1 MEGFRGRLS
10 RKRRILDEET
20 ICLELVVKSSAKS
33 KRSPA
38 RSSRDPEA
46 TKVQILDAAEEEFAR
61 YGLAGARTEPIAAN
75 TGVTKAM
82 IHYYFGTKEELYQAV
97 LKRHAVSFLAS
108 VEKFRSRDLAP
119 DEALRQFLRAAVAHE
134 VAHPY
139 EGKVLLH
146 EAMNN
151 EGKYFK
157 LTEWEVPISLGMEV
171 LQRGVDEGYFRPL
184 NPWLT
189 MIHIMGVVSFYFNAE
204 NNLKHVVPGYEFR
217 SPESLEAFTESAIA
231 FILAGVL
238 KQDDADAE
246 R

>member
-1 MEGFRGRLS
+1 M
-10 RKRRILDEET
+10 
-20 ICLELVVKSSAKS
+20 KSSAKS

-46 TKVQILDAAEEEFAR
+46 TKAQILDAAEEEFAR

-97 LKRHAVSFLAS
+97 LRRHAASFLTS
-108 VEKFRSRDLAP
+108 VEQFKSKDLAP
-119 DEALRQFLRAAVAHE
+119 DEALRKFIRAAVAHE

-157 LTEWEVPISLGMEV
+157 LTGWEIPINLGMEL

-204 NNLKHVVPGYEFR
+204 NNLKHLNPQWQFQSSEATEEF
-217 SPESLEAFTESAIA
+217 AESAIT

-238 KQDDADAE
+238 KQE
-246 R
+246 E

>member
-1 MEGFRGRLS
+1 METL
-10 RKRRILDEET
+10 
-20 ICLELVVKSSAKS
+20 CLKFVVKSSAKS

-46 TKVQILDAAEEEFAR
+46 TKAQILDAAEEEFAR
-61 YGLAGARTEPIAAN
+61 YGLAGARTEPIAAR

-97 LKRHAVSFLAS
+97 LRRHAASFLTS
-108 VEKFRSRDLAP
+108 VEKFRSKDLAP
-119 DEALRQFLRAAVAHE
+119 DEALRKFLRAAVAHE

-157 LTEWEVPISLGMEV
+157 LTGWEVPISLGMEV

-189 MIHIMGVVSFYFNAE
+189 MIHIMGVMSFYFNAE
-204 NNLKHVVPGYEFR
+204 NNLKHLNAHWQFG
-217 SPESLEAFTESAIA
+217 SPEATEEFAESAIA
-231 FILAGVL
+231 FVLAGVL
-238 KQDDADAE
+238 KQSDTEAGK
-246 R
+246 